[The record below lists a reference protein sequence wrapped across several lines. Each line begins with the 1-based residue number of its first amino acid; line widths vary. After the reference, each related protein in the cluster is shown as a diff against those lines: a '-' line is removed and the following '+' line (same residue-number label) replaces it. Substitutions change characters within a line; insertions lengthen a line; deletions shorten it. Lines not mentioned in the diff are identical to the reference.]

1 MTHYDHTSR
10 GCNICILLVFAL
22 YDRGSKCNF
31 RRVTGRRTDRRT
43 PASSGKNEKNAYD
56 RAGLIPLT
64 FAFQLG
70 RVKDKLGLKFPS
82 RGDNLPGIQYITPP
96 RITRS
101 RAGGAGA
108 GFINATPGRQVLCE
122 HPIYWTPPRGQTT
135 KRVEEKERRKF
146 CISTTTTIF
155 TPSISICQ
163 NK

>member
-1 MTHYDHTSR
+1 MQFPKRHGATN
-10 GCNICILLVFAL
+10 G
-22 YDRGSKCNF
+22 
-31 RRVTGRRTDRRT
+31 
-43 PASSGKNEKNAYD
+43 PASSGKNEKNAYN

-101 RAGGAGA
+101 RAVEEKGV

-122 HPIYWTPPRGQTT
+122 HPIYWTPPWGQTT
-135 KRVEEKERRKF
+135 KEVQGKREERVS
-146 CISTTTTIF
+146 IYTTSTTCMLTGT
-155 TPSISICQ
+155 
-163 NK
+163 